1 MAQALQPSL
10 VELWYSGLGGGQL
23 VGIATSLSEGG
34 FTTTVR
40 KAEDSIDSGVN
51 QPIGWA
57 MPPMPYAARVAAGE
71 GMPGIQG

>member
-23 VGIATSLSEGG
+23 VGIATSLVKDGS
-34 FTTTVR
+34 
-40 KAEDSIDSGVN
+40 SCGV
-51 QPIGWA
+51 QQLTRMGHAPLCR
-57 MPPMPYAARVAAGE
+57 MAAGE

>member
-1 MAQALQPSL
+1 MRVSGGTCNEGSSMAQALQPSL

-40 KAEDSIDSGVN
+40 KAEDSIDSGVTS
-51 QPIGWA
+51 P
-57 MPPMPYAARVAAGE
+57 
-71 GMPGIQG
+71 